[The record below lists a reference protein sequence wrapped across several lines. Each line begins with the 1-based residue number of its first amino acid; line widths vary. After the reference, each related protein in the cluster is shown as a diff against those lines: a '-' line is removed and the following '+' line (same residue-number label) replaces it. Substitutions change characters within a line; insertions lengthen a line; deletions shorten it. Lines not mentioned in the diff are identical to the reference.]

1 MKTTRY
7 AVALVLAWGIA
18 ANAHGACTQANL
30 AGKWSVYVQSNAG
43 NNYAIACNV
52 VVSSTGAIT
61 ANNSTCAATN
71 GATSS
76 VSGSIKLKTASVCD
90 YAGTVTLNSFSLTEQ
105 FLRSTLAP
113 DRSTLAGVGYEPASN
128 VGYIFTMVRLP

>member
-1 MKTTRY
+1 MKTTRC

-61 ANNSTCAATN
+61 ANNSTCAATQRRN
-71 GATSS
+71 LIGKRLHQA
-76 VSGSIKLKTASVCD
+76 
-90 YAGTVTLNSFSLTEQ
+90 Q
-105 FLRSTLAP
+105 
-113 DRSTLAGVGYEPASN
+113 DRQ
-128 VGYIFTMVRLP
+128 RL